1 MTAARDQANLLAFR
15 SSPRDYDA
23 NGAENL
29 IPFNGGEWSEG
40 NAGMNRE
47 PMALGRLDVIRD
59 ITNRAE
65 RTLQSVRATMENVNA
80 VAQDIA
86 KTASGEAL
94 EATNKLLSQSQY
106 LQHMLGDI
114 IAKTNPN
121 TTNRL
126 SPPMPQQGSPSGS
139 RGTPPRET

>member
-1 MTAARDQANLLAFR
+1 
-15 SSPRDYDA
+15 
-23 NGAENL
+23 
-29 IPFNGGEWSEG
+29 
-40 NAGMNRE
+40 
-47 PMALGRLDVIRD
+47 
-59 ITNRAE
+59 
-65 RTLQSVRATMENVNA
+65 MENVNA

-114 IAKTNPN
+114 IAKTHPN
-121 TTNRL
+121 TANHL

-139 RGTPPRET
+139 RGTPPREA